1 MPNNIKKPDLTP
13 QPDKVYALAFGA
25 HPDDVELSCGAT
37 LLKIMDEGLSV
48 AVCDLTGGEMGT
60 LGTMETRRKEAEL
73 ACQRMGYASR
83 EMLNLGDSQ
92 LFYNQENLHQI
103 IRIVRK
109 YRPETVF
116 CNPPDERHPDHM
128 KASRLV
134 YDACFYAGL
143 RKIETTQE
151 GEIQLP
157 HRPRHLLYY
166 IQFKQTDPD
175 FIVDV
180 SSTFERSR
188 SGIEAFGTQFHRDE
202 KSDQPVTMI
211 NRKEFLPGLKARA
224 RSFGEQIGAIYGEG
238 FLLSSMLGV
247 ENFSGLFPP
256 RH

>member
-1 MPNNIKKPDLTP
+1 LTP

-25 HPDDVELSCGAT
+25 HPDDVELACGAT
-37 LLKIMDEGLSV
+37 LLKIIDEGYRV
-48 AVCDLTGGEMGT
+48 AVCDLTHGEMGT
-60 LGTMETRRKEAEL
+60 LGTPETRRTEAEL
-73 ACQRMGYASR
+73 AWKRMGYASR
-83 EMLNLGDSQ
+83 EMLDLGDSE
-92 LFYNQENLHQI
+92 LFYNQENLNKI

-143 RKIETTQE
+143 RKIETTLD
-151 GEIQLP
+151 GDIQLP

-175 FIVDV
+175 IVVDV
-180 SSTFERSR
+180 SSTFDRSR
-188 SGIEAFGTQFHRDE
+188 SGVEAFGSQFHRDE

-211 NRKEFLPGLKARA
+211 NRKEFLPGLEARA
-224 RSFGEQIGAIYGEG
+224 RSLGEQIGAMYGEG
-238 FLLSSMLGV
+238 FLLSGMLGI
-247 ENFSGLFPP
+247 ENFSGMFPP
-256 RH
+256 RA